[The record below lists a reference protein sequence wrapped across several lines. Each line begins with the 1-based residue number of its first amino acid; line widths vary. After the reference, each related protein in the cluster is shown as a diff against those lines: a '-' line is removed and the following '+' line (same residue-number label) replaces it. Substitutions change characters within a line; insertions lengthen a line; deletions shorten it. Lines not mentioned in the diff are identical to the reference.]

1 MITEFS
7 LFVFTALGGVGAGL
21 YVAATVFPPEG
32 RRNNL
37 LVSIVPLACLGIGG
51 VALLL
56 HLGHPERMFN
66 AFANP
71 QAGITQEAFASM
83 AFGAVLVVDL
93 ALTFFKGAVPRWLRI
108 VGAVLAV
115 ALCTVMG
122 MTYFN
127 YESQAA
133 WHAVSTVPFFLVID
147 LAVGFAFLRALYGS
161 DRGGRPLMWACVV
174 LLAIAAVVFAA
185 EAPLFALFPGVM
197 PFACAAVIAA
207 VAAVVEYAASK
218 REGVALPWLAFVL
231 AFVAMVVARYAFY
244 SII

>member
-7 LFVFTALGGVGAGL
+7 LFIFTALGGVGAGL
-21 YVAATVFPPEG
+21 YVAAAVFPPEG

-37 LVSIVPLACLGIGG
+37 LVSVVPLVCIAIGG

-71 QAGITQEAFASM
+71 QAGITQEGFASM
-83 AFGAVLVVDL
+83 LFGAVLVIDL
-93 ALTFFKGAVPRWLRI
+93 ALTFFKGAAPRWLRI
-108 VGAVLAV
+108 VGAIFAV
-115 ALCTVMG
+115 VLCTVMG

-133 WHAVSTVPFFLVID
+133 WHAAPTVPFFLVVD
-147 LAVGFAFLRALYGS
+147 LALGFALLRALDES
-161 DRGGRPLMWACVV
+161 ADERKSHTWACVV
-174 LLAIAAVVFAA
+174 LLAIAAVVFVA

-197 PFACAAVIAA
+197 PFVCAAVLAA
-207 VAAVVEYAASK
+207 VAAVVEFAASK
-218 REGVALPWLAFVL
+218 REGAALPWLAFVL